1 MQQHSKFVRSLTLRC
16 ATQQEQQGGDHNNDI
31 IKQSSH
37 RDAPETG
44 TKPGDAR

>member
-1 MQQHSKFVRSLTLRC
+1 MQQRSKFVRSLTLRY
-16 ATQQEQQGGDHNNDI
+16 ATQQEQQGEDHNNDI

-44 TKPGDAR
+44 TKLGDAR